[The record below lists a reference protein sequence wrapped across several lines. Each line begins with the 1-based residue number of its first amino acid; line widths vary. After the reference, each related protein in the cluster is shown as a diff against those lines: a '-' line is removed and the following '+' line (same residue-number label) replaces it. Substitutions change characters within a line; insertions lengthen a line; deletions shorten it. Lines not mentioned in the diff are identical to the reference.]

1 MRTRRL
7 LWQLYPW
14 FLLITLASLAAVGFY
29 AKSIIEGHYHD
40 RQRQGLAAL
49 AKSLEDPVEQG
60 LAAKDYATL
69 AELCHRIRE
78 RTGVRV
84 TVILP
89 SGQVVADSDESP
101 LAMDNHGDRE
111 EFRQALTDEGLGS
124 SLRYSYTLKRE
135 MRYVAVL
142 VQKGGRVLG
151 VVRTAD
157 STSDLDR
164 DLAALE
170 ARVGLAGL
178 AVALVAAAISLWVS
192 RRISRPME
200 EIRRGAEQL
209 ARGDLRHKLP
219 IPATAE
225 AAVVAEAMN
234 EMAAQLDA
242 RIQDVTRQRNEWEA
256 ILSSMVEGV
265 LAIDEGERVIRVN
278 QAGAAL
284 LGVDA
289 EKARGRMLQEVV
301 RNGELQRLAA
311 DVLGRQRPASAELSV
326 TTREGQQRQIHAQGA
341 VLGGPQDR
349 PQGALLVL
357 HDITQL
363 RRLESVRRD
372 FVANVSHELRTPV
385 TSIKGFVETLL
396 DGAMYQPADAERF
409 LRIVAAQTDRL
420 QSIIDDLLAL
430 SRLEQDVE
438 KKVIA
443 TAPAGVR
450 KVLEAAAGTCRLK
463 ADAKQIPLAIVCAE
477 DLTAR
482 INAALLEQAVLNLI
496 DNAVKYSPAGEPVR
510 IAAACVEDELV
521 ISVEDHGCGIARE
534 HLPRIFERFYRVD
547 RARSRELGGTGLGL
561 SIVKHIAQAHGGYA
575 AVQSTVGQGSLFTIH
590 LPGQQL
596 PPLPAEST
604 DVA

>member
-1 MRTRRL
+1 VNVRTKRL

-14 FLLITLASLAAVGFY
+14 FVLITLASLAAVGLY
-29 AKSIIEGHYHD
+29 AKSIIEGLYHD
-40 RQRQGLAAL
+40 HERRGLVAVAG
-49 AKSLEDPVEQG
+49 ALEDQVAQG
-60 LAAKDYATL
+60 LAAKDYAAL
-69 AELCHRIRE
+69 AELCRRIRP
-78 RTGVRV
+78 RAGMRI

-101 LAMDNHGDRE
+101 LAMDDHGDRDE
-111 EFRQALTDEGLGS
+111 VRQALAEGMGS
-124 SLRYSYTLKRE
+124 AVRYSYTLKHE
-135 MRYVAVL
+135 MLYVAARIAK
-142 VQKGGRVLG
+142 QGRVLG
-151 VVRTAD
+151 VVRTAG
-157 STSDLDR
+157 SASLLDR
-164 DLAALE
+164 DLVALE

-219 IPATAE
+219 IPSSTE
-225 AAVVAEAMN
+225 AAAVAEAMN

-242 RIQDVTRQRNEWEA
+242 RTQDVMRRRNEWDA

-278 QAGAAL
+278 EAGAAL
-284 LGVDA
+284 LGVDPV
-289 EKARGRMLQEVV
+289 KVQGRMLQEVV
-301 RNGELQRLAA
+301 RNGDLQRLAA
-311 DVLGRQRPASAELSV
+311 DVLGCQRPASAELTV
-326 TTREGQQRQIHAQGA
+326 LTRDGQQRQLHAQGT

-396 DGAMYQPADAERF
+396 DGAMHQPADNERF
-409 LRIVAAQTDRL
+409 LRIIAAQTNRL

-438 KKVIA
+438 KEAIA
-443 TAPAGVR
+443 TAMAPVR
-450 KVLEAAAGTCRLK
+450 PVLEAAAGTCRLK
-463 ADAKQIPLAIVCAE
+463 ADAKKIPLEIECPE
-477 DLTAR
+477 GLSAR

-496 DNAVKYSPAGEPVR
+496 DNAVKYSAAGQAVR
-510 IAAACVEDELV
+510 VAAASVEGELV

-575 AVQSTVGQGSLFTIH
+575 AVQSTLGEGSLFTIH
-590 LPGQQL
+590 LPQ
-596 PPLPAEST
+596 P
-604 DVA
+604 

>member
-1 MRTRRL
+1 MRTKRL
-7 LWQLYPW
+7 LWQVYPR

-29 AKSIIEGHYHD
+29 AKSIIEGLYHE
-40 RQRQGLAAL
+40 RQRQSLAAVAKALEDEVEQRLAAKDFAAL
-49 AKSLEDPVEQG
+49 AK
-60 LAAKDYATL
+60 
-69 AELCHRIRE
+69 LCRRVRSQAGMRI
-78 RTGVRV
+78 

-101 LAMDNHGDRE
+101 PAMDNHGDRE
-111 EFRQALTDEGLGS
+111 EIRQALADGLGN
-124 SLRYSYTLKRE
+124 SLRYSYTLKHE
-135 MRYVAVL
+135 MLYVAAR
-142 VQKGGRVLG
+142 VQQQGRVLG
-151 VVRTAD
+151 VVRTA
-157 STSDLDR
+157 TAASDLER

-178 AVALVAAAISLWVS
+178 VVALVAAAISLWVS
-192 RRISRPME
+192 QRISRPME

-219 IPATAE
+219 IPASTE
-225 AAVVAEAMN
+225 AAAVAEAMN

-242 RIQDVTRQRNEWEA
+242 RTQDVIRQRNEWEA

-284 LGVDA
+284 LGVDP
-289 EKARGRMLQEVV
+289 EKVQGRMLQEVV

-311 DVLGRQRPASAELSV
+311 DVLGSQRPASAELSV
-326 TTREGQQRQIHAQGA
+326 LTREGQQRQLHAQGT

-396 DGAMYQPADAERF
+396 DGAMHQPADTERF

-430 SRLEQDVE
+430 SRLEQDAE
-438 KKVIA
+438 KEAIA
-443 TAPAGVR
+443 TAPAPVR
-450 KVLEAAAGTCRLK
+450 KVLEAAAAICRLK
-463 ADAKQIPLAIVCAE
+463 AEAKNIPLEIECDE
-477 DLTAR
+477 GLSAR

-496 DNAVKYSPAGEPVR
+496 DNAVKYSPAGQPVR
-510 IAAACVEDELV
+510 IAAVCAEGELV
-521 ISVEDHGCGIARE
+521 ISVEDHGYGIARE

-575 AVQSTVGQGSLFTIH
+575 AVQSTVGEGSLFTIH
-590 LPGQQL
+590 LP
-596 PPLPAEST
+596 AEEHGMNGR
-604 DVA
+604 DA

>member
-1 MRTRRL
+1 VRTKRL

-29 AKSIIEGHYHD
+29 AKSIIEGLYYD
-40 RQRQGLAAL
+40 RERQSLAAVAKALEDQVAQGLT
-49 AKSLEDPVEQG
+49 
-60 LAAKDYATL
+60 AKDYAAL
-69 AELCHRIRE
+69 ADLCHRIRMQGGM
-78 RTGVRV
+78 RL

-89 SGQVVADSDESP
+89 SGHVVADSDESP
-101 LAMDNHGDRE
+101 KAMGEHDDRE
-111 EFRQALTDEGLGS
+111 EIRQALSSADGLGS
-124 SLRYSYTLKRE
+124 ALRYSYTLKHD
-135 MRYVAVL
+135 MLYVAAR
-142 VQKGGRVLG
+142 VQKQGRVLG
-151 VVRTAD
+151 TVRAATAVFV
-157 STSDLDR
+157 LDR

-170 ARVGLAGL
+170 AHFGLAGL
-178 AVALVAAAISLWVS
+178 AVALVAAAVSLWVS

-219 IPATAE
+219 IPASAE
-225 AAVVAEAMN
+225 AAAVAEAMN

-242 RIQDVTRQRNEWEA
+242 RIHDVIRQRNERDA

-265 LAIDEGERVIRVN
+265 VAIDEGERVIRVN

-284 LGVDA
+284 LGVDP
-289 EKARGRMLQEVV
+289 EKVQGRMLQEVV

-311 DVLGRQRPASAELSV
+311 DVLGCQRPASAELSLL
-326 TTREGQQRQIHAQGA
+326 TRDGQQRQLHAQGT
-341 VLGGPQDR
+341 VLGGPQER

-363 RRLESVRRD
+363 RRLEGVRRD

-396 DGAMYQPADAERF
+396 DGAMHQPADNERF
-409 LRIVAAQTDRL
+409 LRIIAAQTNRL

-430 SRLEQDVE
+430 SRLEQDAE
-438 KKVIA
+438 KEAIA
-443 TAPAGVR
+443 TTSAPVR
-450 KVLEAAAGTCRLK
+450 KVLEAAAGICRLK
-463 ADAKQIPLAIVCAE
+463 ADAKRIPLEIDCQEGLA
-477 DLTAR
+477 AR

-496 DNAVKYSPAGEPVR
+496 DNAVKYSPAGQPVR
-510 IAAACVEDELV
+510 IAAALAEGELV

-575 AVQSTVGQGSLFTIH
+575 AVRSTVGEGSLFSIH
-590 LPGQQL
+590 LPQ
-596 PPLPAEST
+596 
-604 DVA
+604 

>member
-1 MRTRRL
+1 VRTKRL

-14 FLLITLASLAAVGFY
+14 FVLITLASLAAVGFY
-29 AKSIIEGHYHD
+29 AKSTIERLYHD
-40 RQRQGLAAL
+40 HQRQ
-49 AKSLEDPVEQG
+49 SLTAVAETLKDQVEQG
-60 LAAKDYATL
+60 LAAKDYAALT
-69 AELCHRIRE
+69 ELCRRTRPRADMRI
-78 RTGVRV
+78 

-89 SGQVVADSDESP
+89 SGRVVADSDESP
-101 LAMDNHGDRE
+101 AAMDNHGDRDE
-111 EFRQALTDEGLGS
+111 IRQALAEGLGS
-124 SLRYSYTLKRE
+124 SLRYSYTLKER
-135 MRYVAVL
+135 MLYVAVR
-142 VQKGGRVLG
+142 VAEQGRVLG
-151 VVRTAD
+151 VVRTAG
-157 STSDLDR
+157 SASKLDR

-178 AVALVAAAISLWVS
+178 VVALVAAAISLWAS
-192 RRISRPME
+192 RRISRPIE
-200 EIRRGAEQL
+200 EVRRGAEQL

-219 IPATAE
+219 IPASTE
-225 AAVVAEAMN
+225 AAAVAEAMN

-242 RIQDVTRQRNEWEA
+242 RTQDVMRQRNELEA

-265 LAIDEGERVIRVN
+265 LAIDGQERVIRVN

-284 LGVDA
+284 LGVDPV
-289 EKARGRMLQEVV
+289 KVQGRMLQEAV

-311 DVLGRQRPASAELSV
+311 DVLGQQRPASAELSLL
-326 TTREGQQRQIHAQGA
+326 TREGQQRQLHVQGT

-396 DGAMYQPADAERF
+396 AGAMHQPADSERF
-409 LRIVAAQTDRL
+409 LRIIAAQSDRL

-430 SRLEQDVE
+430 ARLEQDAE
-438 KKVIA
+438 KEAIA
-443 TAPAGVR
+443 TAPAPVR
-450 KVLEAAAGTCRLK
+450 PLLEAAAGLCRLK
-463 ADAKQIPLAIVCAE
+463 ADAKKIALEIDCQAGLS
-477 DLTAR
+477 AR

-496 DNAVKYSPAGEPVR
+496 DNAVKYSPAGQPIR
-510 IAAACVEDELV
+510 IAAAFAEGELV

-575 AVQSTVGQGSLFTIH
+575 AVRSTVGEGSLFSIH
-590 LPGQQL
+590 LPQ
-596 PPLPAEST
+596 
-604 DVA
+604 

>member
-1 MRTRRL
+1 VRTKRL

-29 AKSIIEGHYHD
+29 AKSLIEGLYHD
-40 RQRQGLAAL
+40 RERQSLAAV
-49 AKSLEDPVEQG
+49 AKALEDQVQQG
-60 LAAKDYATL
+60 LAAKDYAAL
-69 AELCHRIRE
+69 AKLCQRIRSQAGM
-78 RTGVRV
+78 RI

-101 LAMDNHGDRE
+101 QAMDNHGDRE
-111 EFRQALTDEGLGS
+111 ELRQALAYGLGS
-124 SLRYSYTLKRE
+124 SPRYSYTLKHD
-135 MRYVAVL
+135 MLYVAAR
-142 VQKGGRVLG
+142 VQERGRVLG
-151 VVRTAD
+151 VVRAATAAL
-157 STSDLDR
+157 DLDR

-178 AVALVAAAISLWVS
+178 VVALVAAAISLWVS

-219 IPATAE
+219 IPASTE
-225 AAVVAEAMN
+225 AAAVAEAMN

-242 RIQDVTRQRNEWEA
+242 RTQDVSRQRNEWEA

-265 LAIDEGERVIRVN
+265 LAIDAGERVIRVN

-284 LGVDA
+284 LGVDP
-289 EKARGRMLQEVV
+289 EKAQGRMLQEVV

-326 TTREGQQRQIHAQGA
+326 LTREGQQRQFHAQGT

-396 DGAMYQPADAERF
+396 DGAMHQPADNERF
-409 LRIVAAQTDRL
+409 LRIIAAQTDRL

-430 SRLEQDVE
+430 SRLEQDAE
-438 KKVIA
+438 KEAIA
-443 TAPAGVR
+443 TVPAPVR
-450 KVLEAAAGTCRLK
+450 KVLEAAAGICRLK
-463 ADAKQIPLAIVCAE
+463 ADAKNIPLEIECHE
-477 DLTAR
+477 GLSAR

-496 DNAVKYSPAGEPVR
+496 DNAVKYSPAGQPVR
-510 IAAACVEDELV
+510 IAAACAEGELV

-575 AVQSTVGQGSLFTIH
+575 AVQSTVGEGSLFSIH
-590 LPGQQL
+590 LP
-596 PPLPAEST
+596 AK
-604 DVA
+604 